1 METSTTTTTIAA
13 TTTYTDVI
21 TKFRDLK
28 NKYYTE
34 SGCMISTLYD
44 NFVKKFLEKHPNLL
58 WEKKYNS
65 YAETDVLT
73 AKINVIIFGKP
84 FVVYLH
90 RPIKQVHRWEYENF
104 FGFGGHNEDF
114 SYDRII
120 ATFQERFDENI
131 DIEYLLMTGT
141 LACGSGSDK
150 CHVVDDECRECCVI
164 DEKYIKNTLKL
175 LVVGGYVKRWAAF
188 NEFKE
193 WFKESGFNLEFDI
206 NTGNTLTSFMFED
219 YEVVNM
225 LNKNSQHDV

>member
-1 METSTTTTTIAA
+1 METSNTTVAA
-13 TTTYTDVI
+13 TITYTDVI
-21 TKFRDLK
+21 TKFKDLK

-34 SGCMISTLYD
+34 RGCMISTLYD
-44 NFVKKFLEKHPNLL
+44 NFVKEFLEKYPNLL
-58 WEKKYNS
+58 WEETYNS

-73 AKINVIIFGKP
+73 GKINVIIFGRP
-84 FVVYLH
+84 FIVYLH

-104 FGFGGHNEDF
+104 FGFGGHNEGF

-120 ATFQERFDENI
+120 ATFQERFDDNI

-141 LACGSGSDK
+141 LAGSSGEDR
-150 CHVVDDECRECCVI
+150 VDDDECRECCVI
-164 DEKYIKNTLKL
+164 DEKYIKNALKL

-193 WFKESGFNLEFDI
+193 WFKESGFDLGVDI

-219 YEVVNM
+219 YEIVEKPVQGC
-225 LNKNSQHDV
+225 NS

>member
-1 METSTTTTTIAA
+1 METSTTTTVAA

-21 TKFRDLK
+21 TKFKDLK

-34 SGCMISTLYD
+34 RGCMISTLYD
-44 NFVKKFLEKHPNLL
+44 NFVKKFLEKHHNLL

-73 AKINVIIFGKP
+73 AKINVIIFGRP

-141 LACGSGSDK
+141 LADSSGHGDG
-150 CHVVDDECRECCVI
+150 HIDDDEYCKCCVI
-164 DEKYIKNTLKL
+164 DEKYIKNALKL

-206 NTGNTLTSFMFED
+206 NNGNTLTSFMFED
-219 YEVVNM
+219 YEIVEKSVQDC
-225 LNKNSQHDV
+225 NS

>member
-1 METSTTTTTIAA
+1 METSTTTTIAA

-141 LACGSGSDK
+141 LACGSGS
-150 CHVVDDECRECCVI
+150 VI
-164 DEKYIKNTLKL
+164 DKKYIKNTLKL

-193 WFKESGFNLEFDI
+193 WFKESGFDFGVDI
-206 NTGNTLTSFMFED
+206 NNGNTLTSFMFED

-225 LNKNSQHDV
+225 LNKNSEHDV

>member
-1 METSTTTTTIAA
+1 METSNTTTVAA

-34 SGCMISTLYD
+34 RGCMISTLYD

-65 YAETDVLT
+65 YAETDVL
-73 AKINVIIFGKP
+73 AGKINVIIFGRP
-84 FVVYLH
+84 FIVYLH

-104 FGFGGHNEDF
+104 FGFGGHNEGF

-120 ATFQERFDENI
+120 ATFQERFDDNI

-141 LACGSGSDK
+141 LAGSSGEDR
-150 CHVVDDECRECCVI
+150 VDDDECRECCVI
-164 DEKYIKNTLKL
+164 DEKYIKNALKL

-193 WFKESGFNLEFDI
+193 WFKESGFDLGVDI

-219 YEVVNM
+219 YEIVEKPVQGC
-225 LNKNSQHDV
+225 NS

>member
-1 METSTTTTTIAA
+1 METSTTTATAAA
-13 TTTYTDVI
+13 TITYNDVI
-21 TKFRDLK
+21 TKFKDLK
-28 NKYYTE
+28 KKYYTE
-34 SGCMISTLYD
+34 RGCMISTLYD
-44 NFVKKFLEKHPNLL
+44 NFVKEFIKKHPNLL
-58 WEKKYNS
+58 WKQTYNS

-73 AKINVIIFGKP
+73 GKINVIIFGRP

-104 FGFGGHNEDF
+104 FGFGGHNEGF

-141 LACGSGSDK
+141 LASGEGD
-150 CHVVDDECRECCVI
+150 ECCVI

-193 WFKESGFNLEFDI
+193 WFKESGFDLEFDI
-206 NTGNTLTSFMFED
+206 NNGNTLTSFMFED
-219 YEVVNM
+219 YEIVENPVQDC
-225 LNKNSQHDV
+225 NS

>member
-1 METSTTTTTIAA
+1 METSNTTVAA
-13 TTTYTDVI
+13 TITYTDII
-21 TKFRDLK
+21 TKFKDLK

-34 SGCMISTLYD
+34 RGCMISTLYD
-44 NFVKKFLEKHPNLL
+44 NFVKEFLEKYPNLL
-58 WEKKYNS
+58 WEETYNS

-73 AKINVIIFGKP
+73 GKINVIIFGRP
-84 FVVYLH
+84 FIVYLH

-104 FGFGGHNEDF
+104 FGFGGHNEGF

-120 ATFQERFDENI
+120 ATFQERFDDNI

-141 LACGSGSDK
+141 LAGSSGEDR
-150 CHVVDDECRECCVI
+150 VDDDECRECCVI
-164 DEKYIKNTLKL
+164 DEKYIKNALKL

-193 WFKESGFNLEFDI
+193 WFKESGFDLGVDI

-219 YEVVNM
+219 YEIVEKPVQGC
-225 LNKNSQHDV
+225 NS